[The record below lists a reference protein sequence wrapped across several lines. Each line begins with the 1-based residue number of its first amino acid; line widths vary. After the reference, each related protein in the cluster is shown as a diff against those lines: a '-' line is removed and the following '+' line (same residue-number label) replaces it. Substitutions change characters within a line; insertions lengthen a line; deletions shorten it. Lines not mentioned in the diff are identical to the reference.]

1 MPDILVYLSSKSKNM
16 PKKPEQFNMIIVG
29 TGGQGLIT
37 LLQVISEAALSEGKE
52 IRTSELHGLSQR
64 GGSVEVHIRFGK
76 EIYSPIVAAGSA
88 DLILGLETQEA
99 LKGISFANKETNFLI
114 NKYIVPIPLEK
125 SLSEKEIIKNL
136 KRISKNILVVSAA
149 DITKEK
155 LGTNVVA
162 GIYLISLAA
171 FKNWIPLKP
180 DSIKKALKR
189 VIPKKYLKLNLD
201 SFDLSSKLS

>member
-1 MPDILVYLSSKSKNM
+1 MV
-16 PKKPEQFNMIIVG
+16 IVG

-37 LLQVISEAALSEGKE
+37 LLQVISEAALLEGRE

-64 GGSVEVHIRFGK
+64 GGSVEVHIRFGE
-76 EIYSPIVAAGSA
+76 EIYSPMVAATKA
-88 DLILGLETQEA
+88 DLVLALEMQEA
-99 LKGISFANKETNFLI
+99 LKGIDFANKETNFLI

-125 SLSEKEIIKNL
+125 PLGEKKIIKNL
-136 KRISKNILVVSAA
+136 KKVSKNISAVPAA

-162 GIYLISLAA
+162 GVYLVSLAS
-171 FKNWIPLKP
+171 FKKLIPLKP
-180 DSIKKALKR
+180 ESIKKALKR

-201 SFDLSSKLS
+201 SFDLSSELS